1 MKAKGAIYM
10 LLCALCWSFSGLCV
24 KVIPWNAYAVIGVRC
39 MFAMVATFLLSK
51 DRKIKLTFPVIRAAI
66 GVLMTAVTY
75 IIAIKLTTAANAIVL
90 QYTAPIL
97 ILIYQILFQ
106 GKKPTRLDIVAVS
119 VILIGIVIFFI
130 EGLSAGNFLGNMVAL
145 SSAVFFA
152 GVFLCNAHPKAKP
165 SQSNLLSQI
174 MGTLIFLPFVISQ
187 ATPDPVAWGAAVVL
201 GVVTLGL
208 AYVFFAKGSALISPL
223 AGSLI
228 TCIEPILS
236 PLWVGL
242 AVGEIPTPLAFLG
255 MAIVLIG
262 VAGYNFL
269 LMRKAQAQEISG

>member
-1 MKAKGAIYM
+1 MNGKAKGAFYM
-10 LLCALCWSFSGLCV
+10 MLCALCWSFSGLCV
-24 KVIPWNAYAVIGVRC
+24 KVIPWNAYAVIAVRC
-39 MFAMVATFLLSK
+39 LFAMVTTFLLAK
-51 DRKIKLTFPVIRAAI
+51 DRKLKINFQIFKAA
-66 GVLMTAVTY
+66 VCALMTAVTY

-97 ILIYQILFQ
+97 ILIYQIVFQ
-106 GKKPTRLDIVAVS
+106 GRKPTRLDLSAVG
-119 VILIGIVIFFI
+119 VILFGIVIFFI
-130 EGLSAGNFLGNMVAL
+130 DGLSAGNFLGNMVAL
-145 SSAVFFA
+145 SSAVFFS
-152 GVFLCNAHPKAKP
+152 GVFLCNAHPKANP
-165 SQSNLLSQI
+165 PQSNLLSQM
-174 MGTLIFLPFVISQ
+174 MGTVIFLPALISQ

-208 AYVFFAKGSALISPL
+208 AYFFFAKGSNLISPL
-223 AGSLI
+223 AASLI

-269 LMRKAQAQEISG
+269 LMRKAQAQEI